1 MDDYDE
7 RTPTFFSPKQPQE
20 DTPATDPLG
29 DYLVAI
35 GGTDPGRIAEVQDN
49 GVTIGRDPG
58 REVVFADTELS
69 RLHAR
74 VTRAPNGLVAEDLG
88 STNGTFVDGVRIS
101 APTLLRDGAVL
112 RVGRQY
118 LKYERRTRK
127 DAERAQELARDIR
140 KAFRY
145 VTSLLPPPITDGPL
159 RVHWRFHPSAH
170 LGGDAFGYDWLA
182 PDTFL
187 FYLMDVAG
195 HGVGAAMHS
204 VTVMNVMRQRALP
217 QVDFADPAAILT
229 SLNNRFQMDQY
240 DDMYFTMWCGVYD
253 TTRRTLTFSVAG
265 HHAAYV
271 VPAAR
276 DRAEPLTLP
285 DMMIGAMPELVY
297 QNRQCE
303 IAPGSTLYLFS
314 DGAFE
319 LVTKDEHQW
328 GLSDFLEFLKKP
340 VTRGV
345 SEPDRLYK
353 AVQEIAGSGPF
364 ADDFT
369 LLSVTIA

>member
-20 DTPATDPLG
+20 DIPATDPLG

-127 DAERAQELARDIR
+127 DAERAQELARDIQ

-276 DRAEPLTLP
+276 DRAEPLTVP

-297 QNRQCE
+297 QNRQC
-303 IAPGSTLYLFS
+303 
-314 DGAFE
+314 
-319 LVTKDEHQW
+319 
-328 GLSDFLEFLKKP
+328 
-340 VTRGV
+340 
-345 SEPDRLYK
+345 
-353 AVQEIAGSGPF
+353 
-364 ADDFT
+364 
-369 LLSVTIA
+369 